1 MRKMKTMM
9 VVVAIAASFTFTSCD
24 DDSWYDGRWNDPY
37 GWYDN
42 YGGSNWGWD
51 NGYWNGHQ
59 DASSSTL
66 SDMASTLCGQWAG
79 DMSYSYINDDG
90 NSRTTER
97 YYTDMKFFQY
107 NNSNSSLSGD
117 GVETDYLLDDS
128 GNITDQSQALDF
140 KWYIDDNGDIYIRYT
155 KSGATF
161 VLDYGSSQT
170 GFHLGQESN
179 KNVDTFYGYMIGT
192 GNVKGDVIYFDFERQ
207 NSLSRSVSQS
217 QNSENKSGSF
227 GNGAVQRPL
236 KATSSKFDG
245 HR

>member
-1 MRKMKTMM
+1 MKKMKTVLMM
-9 VVVAIAASFTFTSCD
+9 AAIAASFTFTSCD
-24 DDSWYDGRWNDPY
+24 EDPWYDGHWDDPY

-79 DMSYSYINDDG
+79 NMDYSYINDDG

-107 NNSNSSLSGD
+107 NNSSSSLSGD

-128 GNITDQSQALDF
+128 GNVTDQSQTLDF

-170 GFHLGQESN
+170 GFHLGQEQG
-179 KNVDTFYGYMIGT
+179 KNVDTFFGYMIGT
-192 GNVKGDVIYFDFERQ
+192 GSVKGDVIYFDFERQ
-207 NSLSRSVSQS
+207 NSLSRTGEQS
-217 QNSENKSGSF
+217 QNGDKKSGSF
-227 GNGAVQRPL
+227 GKGASQKPL